1 MRVIL
6 VTGEIPPHPGGIGNY
21 TAQLAR
27 KLAET
32 GLNTTVLAV
41 DSPLDSTLERDPG
54 YNLVR
59 LSKPWGRTANNWIR
73 KLVGLDECTWVHVQ
87 YQTGAFKMNPGINLA
102 TRGWQ
107 KRGLRVAWTYHD
119 LLPPYLFP
127 KIGKRARD
135 WVTLRPA
142 RFSQAVISTNPG
154 DCARLQAAGFPAWE
168 IPIPSLLPVNTST
181 AKELSAIRKS
191 YGVPS
196 EDLLLGHVG
205 LALPGKGVQTLVESL
220 RELRRRGESAQLLLI
235 GGTSDRRDQSN
246 PGFRAG
252 LLRQIEMSG
261 MQDYVTWT
269 GYLDNSETSAA
280 IACCD
285 LMVMPFT
292 AGASARNSS
301 LMACL
306 AQGSVTITTTP
317 QESGLLPD
325 ELPTVPPHDHMK
337 LADVIQETFSSAE
350 LQEKARQAAA
360 VVTQGRTWDVVIRQH
375 LRIYETYDQQSR
387 T

>member
-73 KLVGLDECTWVHVQ
+73 KLAGLDECTWVHVQ
-87 YQTGAFKMNPGINLA
+87 YQTGAFNMNPGINLA
-102 TRGWQ
+102 ARGWQ

-205 LALPGKGVQTLVESL
+205 LALAWQGRTDL
-220 RELRRRGESAQLLLI
+220 
-235 GGTSDRRDQSN
+235 GGIFARVAPPWGN
-246 PGFRAG
+246 PHSCCLSAG
-252 LLRQIEMSG
+252 LQTEEIK
-261 MQDYVTWT
+261 
-269 GYLDNSETSAA
+269 A
-280 IACCD
+280 IQAFVPACCD
-285 LMVMPFT
+285 RSRCPVCRT
-292 AGASARNSS
+292 TS
-301 LMACL
+301 L
-306 AQGSVTITTTP
+306 GPGIWITP
-317 QESGLLPD
+317 
-325 ELPTVPPHDHMK
+325 K
-337 LADVIQETFSSAE
+337 LVQP
-350 LQEKARQAAA
+350 
-360 VVTQGRTWDVVIRQH
+360 
-375 LRIYETYDQQSR
+375 
-387 T
+387 

>member
-1 MRVIL
+1 
-6 VTGEIPPHPGGIGNY
+6 
-21 TAQLAR
+21 
-27 KLAET
+27 
-32 GLNTTVLAV
+32 
-41 DSPLDSTLERDPG
+41 
-54 YNLVR
+54 
-59 LSKPWGRTANNWIR
+59 
-73 KLVGLDECTWVHVQ
+73 
-87 YQTGAFKMNPGINLA
+87 
-102 TRGWQ
+102 
-107 KRGLRVAWTYHD
+107 
-119 LLPPYLFP
+119 
-127 KIGKRARD
+127 
-135 WVTLRPA
+135 
-142 RFSQAVISTNPG
+142 
-154 DCARLQAAGFPAWE
+154 
-168 IPIPSLLPVNTST
+168 
-181 AKELSAIRKS
+181 
-191 YGVPS
+191 
-196 EDLLLGHVG
+196 
-205 LALPGKGVQTLVESL
+205 
-220 RELRRRGESAQLLLI
+220 
-235 GGTSDRRDQSN
+235 
-246 PGFRAG
+246 
-252 LLRQIEMSG
+252 

-387 T
+387 TCNTGNPLCV